1 MKNSSHPTVIEIN
14 LRTLLQL
21 FYKSKVLIIAIT
33 LLFAVSSVFIALSI
47 SNVYRSEALVNVIDQ
62 NGNSALAGLSSQFG
76 GLASLAG
83 VNLKGGGDGKKELT
97 IETLKSRD
105 FIKRFINKYDLK
117 AVILASED
125 WDQTK
130 NQIVFDADLY
140 NLKEQKWIRKVAFP
154 KTVIPSDIEV
164 YRHFLEKNL
173 FISEDDESGF
183 VRVAVHHFSPYVAQ
197 KIVTNLIFEINQ
209 EIREKDILE
218 AEKSIAFLEEKL
230 QTTDNLGLKKV
241 MFEMVES
248 QIQSQMLAEIREEY
262 IFQVIDPPIVDE
274 LKVSPKRAMICVV
287 ITLLGMFSSM
297 LFVLF
302 HFIYRKQGR

>member
-1 MKNSSHPTVIEIN
+1 MKNSSHPTIIEIN

-21 FYKSKVLIIAIT
+21 FYKSKVLIIANT
-33 LLFAVSSVFIALSI
+33 LLFAVSSVFIALSL

-83 VNLKGGGDGKKELT
+83 VNLKGGRDGKKELA

-117 AVILASED
+117 AVILASTD
-125 WDQTK
+125 WEQAT
-130 NQIVFDADLY
+130 NQIIFDENLY
-140 NLKEQKWIRKVAFP
+140 SQAEGKWIREVGFS
-154 KTVIPSDIEV
+154 KTAIPSDIEV
-164 YRHFLEKNL
+164 NRHFLVKNL
-173 FISEDDESGF
+173 FISEDDETGF
-183 VRVAVHHFSPYVAQ
+183 VRVAVHHLSPNVAQ
-197 KIVTNLIFEINQ
+197 EIVTNLIFEINQ
-209 EIREKDILE
+209 EIRKIDILE
-218 AEKSIAFLEEKL
+218 AEKSIAFLEGKL
-230 QTTDNLGLKKV
+230 QTTHNLELKKV

-248 QIQSQMLAEIREEY
+248 QIQSQMLAEIRQEY
-262 IFQVIDPPIVDE
+262 VFQVIDPPIVDE

-302 HFIYRKQGR
+302 RFIYRKQGR